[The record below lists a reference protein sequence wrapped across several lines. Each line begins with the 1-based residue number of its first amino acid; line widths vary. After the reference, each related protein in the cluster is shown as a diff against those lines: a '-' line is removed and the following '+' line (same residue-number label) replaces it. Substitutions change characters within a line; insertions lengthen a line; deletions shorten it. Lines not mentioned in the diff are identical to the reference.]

1 MLIKRFGE
9 RALEVKVKKRRKIK
23 KILKQ
28 LGIDLK
34 NYVILKNGEVV
45 LEEEY
50 VSNDD
55 EIELI
60 PVASGG

>member
-9 RALEVKVKKRRKIK
+9 RTLEVKVKKRRKIK

-50 VSNDD
+50 VSNND

>member
-1 MLIKRFGE
+1 MLVKRFGE

-50 VSNDD
+50 VSNND

>member
-23 KILKQ
+23 KILRQ

-50 VSNDD
+50 VSNND

>member
-50 VSNDD
+50 VSNND

>member
-23 KILKQ
+23 KILEQ

-50 VSNDD
+50 VSNND

>member
-1 MLIKRFGE
+1 MLVKRFGE

-23 KILKQ
+23 KILEQ

-50 VSNDD
+50 VSNND